1 MLNQVTMKKPSG
13 VIFDLGDTVLRLHTI
28 DWIRANEAIL
38 EHTDT
43 ETSITPKALQDIAN
57 RINAEFEQVRIDS
70 MIEQDVVSF
79 YRMLFDTAGITLS
92 ISHEEAARICWNSAY
107 TFTPEE
113 GINEVL
119 EILQLNK
126 IPAGILSNGSF
137 PGVLLEEELARHN
150 LLHRFSFVMSSA
162 DYSIRKPHP
171 RFFNIAARKLNL
183 KPGDIWF
190 VGDKLQ
196 FDVKGA
202 IAAGMHPV
210 WYNPRGDK
218 PDPQYDCQEINH
230 WNEFI
235 DIINSLQ

>member
-1 MLNQVTMKKPSG
+1 MKKPSG
-13 VIFDLGDTVLRLHTI
+13 VIFDLGDTVLRLDPI
-28 DWIRANEAIL
+28 DWIAANRKLL
-38 EHTDT
+38 EYVENEVDM
-43 ETSITPKALQDIAN
+43 TPEALQEVAFG
-57 RINAEFEQVRIDS
+57 INNDFEKQKIDS
-70 MIEQDVVSF
+70 MIEMNVVHF
-79 YRMLFDTAGITLS
+79 YRAMFETAGLSLS
-92 ISHEEAARICWNSAY
+92 ISYEEAARICWNSAY

-113 GINEVL
+113 GINDVL
-119 EILQLNK
+119 EILQQYK

-137 PGVLLEEELARHN
+137 PGVLLEEELVRHN
-150 LLHRFSFVMSSA
+150 LLHSFSFVMSSA

-171 RFFNIAARKLNL
+171 RFFNIAARKLDM

-202 IAAGMHPV
+202 IAAGMYPV

-230 WNEFI
+230 WSEFI
-235 DIINSLQ
+235 DIINSIQ